1 MSQATEQV
9 KKVKGEGF
17 KWGQELLKA
26 KAIIKEQQEKLE
38 ELTADHQVLKLQYN
52 EQIDK
57 IEELTD
63 RANWTNEECINHL
76 QENGYYVE
84 TLEAY
89 EEEIESWRR
98 SDLEAELEDVREEL
112 ENLKTD
118 RVAAFELLDKD
129 PNYFV
134 CTTEERDKLWTEED
148 LKLEGYVLTKGEL
161 TQFISQHDEED
172 ILYWGATNGCL
183 TIFRLPKEIVAKL
196 PEDCDFG
203 DAFGNKW
210 CLGEEWGGLTS
221 ACFQTITQ
229 EMIDNENFEQE
240 QGYSD
245 SEDDSDNED
254 KPAEEEVKKPEAEA
268 KPSEETDEGCCT
280 NCNVFL
286 DEDMHIFCYSRG
298 DEEETVCKDCGEDLH
313 EEMKANGWLRDD
325 DEGYEE
331 MKQEQFS
338 KQIAAHLQS
347 GSSVPITVQVYGL
360 DVLRD
365 K

>member
-26 KAIIKEQQEKLE
+26 KAIIKEQQER
-38 ELTADHQVLKLQYN
+38 
-52 EQIDK
+52 
-57 IEELTD
+57 IEELTE
-63 RANWTNEECINHL
+63 RANWTNEECIRHL
-76 QENGYYVE
+76 QEKGYYVE
-84 TLEAY
+84 TKEAY

-134 CTTEERDKLWTEED
+134 CTTEERDELWTEED
-148 LKLEGYVLTKGEL
+148 LKLEGYVLTKGKL
-161 TQFISQHDEED
+161 TQIISQEDEKD
-172 ILYWGATNGCL
+172 CLYWGATDGYL
-183 TIFRLPKEIVAKL
+183 TIWRVPENVVVPDDYFSLTHSEI
-196 PEDCDFG
+196 
-203 DAFGNKW
+203 
-210 CLGEEWGGLTS
+210 LGVEWGGLS
-221 ACFQTITQ
+221 AAHFRTITQ
-229 EMIDNENFEQE
+229 KMIDTNDFDE
-240 QGYSD
+240 YVD
-245 SEDDSDNED
+245 DNEAA
-254 KPAEEEVKKPEAEA
+254 AE
-268 KPSEETDEGCCT
+268 PSKDEDCCT

-298 DEEETVCKDCGEDLH
+298 DEEETLCKDCGEDLH
-313 EEMKANGWLRDD
+313 EEMKADGWLRDD

-338 KQIAAHLQS
+338 KQIEAHLQS

>member
-26 KAIIKEQQEKLE
+26 KAIIKEQQER
-38 ELTADHQVLKLQYN
+38 
-52 EQIDK
+52 
-57 IEELTD
+57 IEELTE
-63 RANWTNEECINHL
+63 RANWTNEECIRHL
-76 QENGYYVE
+76 QEKGYYVE
-84 TLEAY
+84 TKEAY

-134 CTTEERDKLWTEED
+134 CTTEERDELWTEED
-148 LKLEGYVLTKGEL
+148 LKLEGYVLTKGKL
-161 TQFISQHDEED
+161 TQIISQEDEKD
-172 ILYWGATNGCL
+172 CLYWGATDGYL
-183 TIFRLPKEIVAKL
+183 TIWRV
-196 PEDCDFG
+196 PENVVVPDDYFSHSE
-203 DAFGNKW
+203 
-210 CLGEEWGGLTS
+210 CLGVEWGGLS
-221 ACFQTITQ
+221 AAHFRTITQ
-229 EMIDNENFEQE
+229 KMIDTNDFDE
-240 QGYSD
+240 YVDD
-245 SEDDSDNED
+245 SEAA
-254 KPAEEEVKKPEAEA
+254 AE
-268 KPSEETDEGCCT
+268 PSKDCCT

-298 DEEETVCKDCGEDLH
+298 DEEETLCKDCGEDLH
-313 EEMKANGWLRDD
+313 EEMKADGWLRDD

-338 KQIAAHLQS
+338 KQIEAHLQS

>member
-26 KAIIKEQQEKLE
+26 KAIIKEQQER
-38 ELTADHQVLKLQYN
+38 
-52 EQIDK
+52 
-57 IEELTD
+57 IEELTE
-63 RANWTNEECINHL
+63 RANWTNEECIRHL
-76 QENGYYVE
+76 QEKGYYVE
-84 TLEAY
+84 TKEAY

-134 CTTEERDKLWTEED
+134 CTTEERDELWTEED
-148 LKLEGYVLTKGEL
+148 LKLEGYVLTKGKL
-161 TQFISQHDEED
+161 TQIISQEDEKD
-172 ILYWGATNGCL
+172 CLYWGATDGYL
-183 TIFRLPKEIVAKL
+183 TIWRV
-196 PEDCDFG
+196 PENVVVPDDYFSHSE
-203 DAFGNKW
+203 
-210 CLGEEWGGLTS
+210 CLGVEWGGLS
-221 ACFQTITQ
+221 AAHFRTITQ
-229 EMIDNENFEQE
+229 KMIDTNDFDE
-240 QGYSD
+240 YVDD
-245 SEDDSDNED
+245 SEAA
-254 KPAEEEVKKPEAEA
+254 AE
-268 KPSEETDEGCCT
+268 PSKDCCI

-298 DEEETVCKDCGEDLH
+298 DEEETLCKDCGEDLH
-313 EEMKANGWLRDD
+313 EEMKADGWLRDD

-338 KQIAAHLQS
+338 KQIEAHLQS

-365 K
+365 LCKQ

>member
-38 ELTADHQVLKLQYN
+38 ELIADHQAIKLQYN
-52 EQIDK
+52 KQIDI

-76 QENGYYVE
+76 QEEGYYVE
-84 TLEAY
+84 TLEAH

-148 LKLEGYVLTKGEL
+148 LKLEGYVLTKGKL
-161 TQFISQHDEED
+161 TQIISQEDEKED
-172 ILYWGATNGCL
+172 SLYWGATDGYL
-183 TIFRLPKEIVAKL
+183 TIWRV
-196 PEDCDFG
+196 PENVVVPDDYFSHSE
-203 DAFGNKW
+203 
-210 CLGEEWGGLTS
+210 CLGVEWGGLS
-221 ACFQTITQ
+221 AAHFRTITQ
-229 EMIDNENFEQE
+229 KMIDTNDF
-240 QGYSD
+240 
-245 SEDDSDNED
+245 
-254 KPAEEEVKKPEAEA
+254 
-268 KPSEETDEGCCT
+268 DEY
-280 NCNVFL
+280 V
-286 DEDMHIFCYSRG
+286 
-298 DEEETVCKDCGEDLH
+298 
-313 EEMKANGWLRDD
+313 D
-325 DEGYEE
+325 DEKTCCKCKEKFEDSLNSPMCDDCYEKLGDDKE
-331 MKQEQFS
+331 SRLRKYSQEVHGMEG
-338 KQIAAHLQS
+338 A
-347 GSSVPITVQVYGL
+347 VY
-360 DVLRD
+360 DAFRAVVF